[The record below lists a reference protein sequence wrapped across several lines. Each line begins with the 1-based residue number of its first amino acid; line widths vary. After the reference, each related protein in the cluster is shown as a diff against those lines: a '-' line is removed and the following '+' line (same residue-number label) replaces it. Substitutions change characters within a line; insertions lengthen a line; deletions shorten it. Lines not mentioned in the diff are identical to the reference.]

1 MSDQTYTLHGVRV
14 LECAADGPFLEGE
27 RDATDVI
34 GNALSLHASM
44 VVIPVVRLSAKFFAL
59 KTRIAGEMIQKFVNY
74 GIRLVILGDV
84 SSHVAASDALR
95 DYIRE
100 TNRGT
105 QVWFLSDRAELEAR
119 LG

>member
-1 MSDQTYTLHGVRV
+1 
-14 LECAADGPFLEGE
+14 
-27 RDATDVI
+27 
-34 GNALSLHASM
+34 
-44 VVIPVVRLSAKFFAL
+44 
-59 KTRIAGEMIQKFVNY
+59 MIQKFVNY

-84 SSHVAASDALR
+84 ARHVAESDALR
-95 DYIRE
+95 DFIRE